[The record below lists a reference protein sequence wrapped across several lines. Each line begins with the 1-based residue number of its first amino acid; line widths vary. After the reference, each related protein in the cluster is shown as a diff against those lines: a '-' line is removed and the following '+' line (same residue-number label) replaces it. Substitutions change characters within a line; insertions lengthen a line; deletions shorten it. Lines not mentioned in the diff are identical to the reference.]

1 MSLFDK
7 NGCQLDT
14 SIVIAAIGADCIPNV
29 FSPNGDNV
37 NDIWELEDAFLYA
50 DSEIK
55 IYGRFG
61 KKMFESYGYETPW
74 DGTNEKGR
82 AVPDGIYFYIIN
94 LGNGHDPIK
103 GTITIIR

>member
-1 MSLFDK
+1 MFR
-7 NGCQLDT
+7 
-14 SIVIAAIGADCIPNV
+14 IGIIGRGFVGSAV
-29 FSPNGDNV
+29 AHGFSPGV
-37 NDIWELEDAFLYA
+37 AY

-61 KKMFESYGYETPW
+61 KKMFESNGYETPW

-82 AVPDGIYFYIIN
+82 AVPDGTYFYIIN